1 MDAAN
6 AKLVRDWIG
15 TQTTLPMD
23 IENAMLALCDPPKE
37 EEPALPPH
45 PFEPGDVVK
54 LRGWNA
60 ALEMVASSTCYVGRS
75 QGDKMVPIPAVVA
88 IWYDRGDRLQRD
100 MLGADILELVYRP
113 DKPAD
118 LEAREA
124 WVIFHASVPYDV
136 CATREQAE
144 SEIDGD
150 DPHQYIVR
158 MRGIVG
164 EDA

>member
-23 IENAMLALCDPPKE
+23 IENAMLALCEPPKE
-37 EEPALPPH
+37 EKVVLPPH
-45 PFEPGDVVK
+45 PFEPSDVVK
-54 LRGWNA
+54 LRGWTA
-60 ALEMVASSTCYVGRS
+60 SLEMVVSSTFYAGAHH
-75 QGDKMVPIPAVVA
+75 GDKVKMVPAVTVV
-88 IWYDRGDRLQRD
+88 WYDAHDCLQRES
-100 MLGADILELVYRP
+100 LGTDVLELVHRP

-124 WVIFHASVPYDV
+124 WVIFHASVPFDV
-136 CATREQAE
+136 CASREQAE
-144 SEIDGD
+144 REIDGD
-150 DPHQYIVR
+150 DLHQYIVR